1 MNAFLFMIIPLP
13 NKNIFMKE
21 EFIYYLWENRLL
33 TNDLR
38 TLDGDAIT
46 VLSVGNRN
54 YDSGPD
60 FLNARIKIGNTLWVG
75 HVEIHVNAS
84 DWFRHGHQNDDTYKN
99 VILHVVY
106 CNDTQRLQIPTIEIK
121 GKFDES
127 IYVRYNGFI
136 RSRRWIPCE
145 KLIAGIQQFTWL
157 SWLERIVVERL
168 EVEVKDVFSKLAAN
182 HYDWEEALYQRIMHY
197 CGLKVNNEAFER
209 LAMLLPLNILRKHID
224 NPLQIEAMF
233 FGCAGFLEREFTESY
248 PVLLKREFKILKSK
262 FNLSVMPMAY
272 WKFLRLR
279 PPNFP
284 TVRLAQMA
292 SMVSS
297 YDNLFSKLLTIK
309 DLYSVRNLFNVKV
322 NEYWDTHFQF
332 EKPSKMMKKNFGATA
347 IDVLIINAIVPV
359 LFSYGIYHD
368 DQDLKNKSLGLMN
381 VMEPE
386 DNVIIRKFR
395 QLGINVCNAQQSQ
408 ALLHLYKCYCKRR
421 NCLKCR
427 VFNAIKTTF

>member
-1 MNAFLFMIIPLP
+1 
-13 NKNIFMKE
+13 MKE

-33 TNDLR
+33 SKDLR
-38 TLDGDAIT
+38 TVEGESVYVI
-46 VLSVGNRN
+46 SVGNRN

-60 FLNARIKIGNTLWVG
+60 FLDARIRIGKTLWVG

-84 DWFRHGHQNDDTYKN
+84 DWFRHGHQNDDAYKN

-106 CNDTQRLQIPTIEIK
+106 CNDTERLVIPTVEVK
-121 GKFDES
+121 GQFDEG
-127 IYVRYNGFI
+127 IYAKYNGFL

-168 EVEVKDVFSKLAAN
+168 EAEVKDVFSKLAAN
-182 HYDWEEALYQRIMHY
+182 HYDWEETLYQRIMRY
-197 CGLKVNNEAFER
+197 SGLKVNNEAFER
-209 LAMLLPLNILRKHID
+209 LAMLLPLRILRKHID
-224 NPLQIEAMF
+224 NPLQVEAMF
-233 FGCAGFLEREFTESY
+233 FGCAGFLEQEFTESY
-248 PVLLKREFKILKSK
+248 PVLLQREFKILKSK

-284 TVRLAQMA
+284 TIRLAQMA
-292 SMVSS
+292 SMVCAC
-297 YDNLFSKLLTIK
+297 DKLFSKLQTVK
-309 DLYSVRNLFNVKV
+309 DLDSVRNLFNVEV

-332 EKPSKMMKKNFGATA
+332 EKLSSKKKKKLGPTA
-347 IDVLIINAIVPV
+347 IDVLIINAVVPV
-359 LFSYGIYHD
+359 MFSYGIYRD
-368 DQDLKNKSLGLMN
+368 DQGLKDRSLELLD

-386 DNVIIRKFR
+386 DNVIIRKFEN
-395 QLGINVCNAQQSQ
+395 LGLSVRNAQQTQ
-408 ALLHLYKCYCKRR
+408 ALLHLYSNYCKKR

-427 VFNAIKTTF
+427 VFDVSK

>member
-1 MNAFLFMIIPLP
+1 
-13 NKNIFMKE
+13 MKE

-33 TNDLR
+33 SKDLQ
-38 TLDGDAIT
+38 TVEGDSVYVI
-46 VLSVGNRN
+46 SVGNRN

-60 FLNARIKIGNTLWVG
+60 FLDARIRIGKTLWVG
-75 HVEIHVNAS
+75 HIEIHVNAS
-84 DWFRHGHQNDDTYKN
+84 DWFRHGHQNDDAYKN

-106 CNDTQRLQIPTIEIK
+106 FNDTERLAIPTVEIK

-127 IYVRYNGFI
+127 IYEKYNVFL

-145 KLIAGIQQFTWL
+145 KLIAKIQQFTWL

-182 HYDWEEALYQRIMHY
+182 NYDWEETMYQRIMRY

-209 LAMLLPLNILRKHID
+209 LARLLPLRILRKHID

-248 PVLLKREFKILKSK
+248 PVLLQREFKILKSK

-284 TVRLAQMA
+284 TIRLAQMA
-292 SMVSS
+292 SMVCSC
-297 YDNLFSKLLTIK
+297 DKMFSKLQIAK
-309 DLYSVRNLFNVKV
+309 DLDSVRNLFNVEV
-322 NEYWDTHFQF
+322 NGYWNTHFQF
-332 EKPSKMMKKNFGATA
+332 EKLSNEKKKKLGTTA
-347 IDVLIINAIVPV
+347 VDVLIINAIIPV

-368 DQDLKNKSLGLMN
+368 DQDLKNRSLGFMT

-386 DNVIIRKFR
+386 DNIVIRKFEE
-395 QLGINVCNAQQSQ
+395 LGVYARNAQQTQ
-408 ALLHLYKCYCKRR
+408 ALLHLYSNYCKKR

-427 VFNAIKTTF
+427 VFMASK